1 MPGIPVVKL
10 RAVWDP
16 HRDGTAQHLP
26 YHTVR
31 DHTVCYRTSE
41 SSHSLILSGLSSF
54 FSLSLFFLSFLFPSS
69 SSFLFSPPLPNV
81 YDSLLVTMSSSIL
94 SSPSRFPSITG
105 VTGNTWYFLN
115 FPSPQLVSQFASRK
129 KKKKFPS
136 PSSEQKKF
144 HHRRKRASC
153 LLFIPLNGNSSG
165 SCAVAWSHWSFF
177 FFLSSLFLSFHSIP
191 FSVYR
196 RVGYRSGNLCS
207 SQSFRNR
214 NSRCRELL

>member
-1 MPGIPVVKL
+1 MNAVVIVCLFIFFFEKASNNTAVIHRLASLPCVLYCGHSLGLVQLGLDNHGSLQSCPVPGIPVVKL

-105 VTGNTWYFLN
+105 VTGNT
-115 FPSPQLVSQFASRK
+115 
-129 KKKKFPS
+129 
-136 PSSEQKKF
+136 
-144 HHRRKRASC
+144 
-153 LLFIPLNGNSSG
+153 
-165 SCAVAWSHWSFF
+165 
-177 FFLSSLFLSFHSIP
+177 
-191 FSVYR
+191 
-196 RVGYRSGNLCS
+196 
-207 SQSFRNR
+207 
-214 NSRCRELL
+214 